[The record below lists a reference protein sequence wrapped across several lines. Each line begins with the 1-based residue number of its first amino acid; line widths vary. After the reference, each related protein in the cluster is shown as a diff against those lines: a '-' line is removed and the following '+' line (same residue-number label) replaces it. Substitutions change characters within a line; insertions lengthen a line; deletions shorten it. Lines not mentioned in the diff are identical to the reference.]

1 MNKND
6 SLKEYYVKLHEL
18 YNNAVNML
26 TAINQ
31 SLTTSASEVTI
42 DVADTDDVHTQV
54 RIPSFLYLENKLE
67 QLDMNF
73 NALFNM
79 PESGEAW
86 FSKASNMFKLKM
98 IKSNSAPITP
108 VFDTT
113 SNAYSRANWLLKD
126 MVSPKTYLK
135 LYIDNLP
142 DNIEQ
147 MYMKKII
154 VNDVNVFNNLRQN
167 PSLNTYAKIK
177 EALFNYNQGSDYE
190 EYEKVLDLP
199 IKQDEFISEFK
210 IMGIPTLE
218 SGNPYTSLTL
228 SENGHNHLEY
238 KIILDTIRYTNHED
252 DAQDFELKVGDYIC
266 LMNQNCI
273 YKVKNVN
280 ITKNEYNETE
290 NHVIIEEYI
299 GHQALQTFEE
309 NQNMIFELY
318 NNDYT
323 KYHYVEVPLEEN
335 PYIIIFLGILYNNVR
350 SNLSDAY
357 LINLNE
363 IYMKDNNG
371 NDIYDGNSSK
381 PMTYIQYY
389 KKYCKN
395 IGDLILGLTETAY
408 PQISNYYNAQL
419 GALTTGSDVK
429 RMVDST
435 VDQSSLLK
443 VTRINS
449 HLIDDETS
457 RKVLKLHAQK
467 KTLSTQLTTVQDN
480 IDQIY
485 NTMMNTDFQQEINIT
500 QESLRSKLNEYY
512 NERISLQAQQISVID
527 NINSLRSDAKGIME
541 SKYRIRGVLDTQ
553 LLIDYLHS
561 VYDDSCDVVETEIEY
576 KYKSSTSDPK
586 ITDTDS
592 VIFTDWVKQPSIER
606 ERYLDF
612 NENNNSYV
620 IKFVDYSTTSNIIR
634 WNQIDIPINQGE
646 EVQIRV
652 RYKYNIGQPFMNL
665 YTPWSDSITVSFPEE
680 LEETI
685 ELRNV
690 FVTNDDDTIGAKFNK
705 TLINEGYEEH
715 ISNKVIDSSQVFFH
729 QPENIYSGFNTS
741 ENKLISLK
749 DKLTSMANEI
759 EEYKTIINT
768 ELNAKYKVY
777 LVVDGENY
785 ELHDNTNNNITIN
798 DMNIDNDKFIR
809 KNMSIVINNV
819 GDVPINFYSIFP
831 GNIELPLIS
840 VNGDYYMNY
849 SYDKVDNYD
858 RVPILWGK
866 SQDQNEN
873 MMLQTFGQWIYFRNN
888 NPYTAEIVY
897 IDDKTQNTSDI
908 NNIKLNKNLK
918 WNIEYNQY
926 LSSEKQ
932 PQFAKNTRIYNNSD
946 IHWCTLNYNSVTQSY
961 DVNDYAD
968 VVNEYDPQNFKYKI
982 DENNNKYILKYEH
995 IFINESGTK
1004 IYLTEKDSLS
1014 AFCSRGNLN
1023 SSDLN
1028 GAILIPQLDNNTQLL
1043 CNSKQQLKNQFY
1055 KLDVGKTI
1063 AIPVIYEYYIDGS
1076 TIDSVQKTLCF
1087 DIKTS
1092 LMQSPVNYVV
1102 NIKSEYISSNTKYDY
1117 SNFVSLNDKLIKD

>member
-42 DVADTDDVHTQV
+42 DVADTDDAHTQV

-86 FSKASNMFKLKM
+86 FSKASNMFKLQM
-98 IKSNSAPITP
+98 VKSNSAPLTP
-108 VFDTT
+108 TFTET
-113 SNAYSRANWLLKD
+113 NNAYSRTNWLLKD

-147 MYMKKII
+147 MYMKKI
-154 VNDVNVFNNLRQN
+154 VVYDVNVFNRLKLNSNLK
-167 PSLNTYAKIK
+167 SYASIK

-190 EYEKVLDLP
+190 EYEKILDLP
-199 IKQDEFISEFK
+199 IKQDEFKSEFK
-210 IMGIPTLE
+210 IMSIPHLE

-228 SENGHNHLEY
+228 SENGHTHLEY
-238 KIILDTIRYTNHED
+238 KIVLDTIRYTNQED
-252 DAQDFELKVGDYIC
+252 DAQEFELKTGDYIS
-266 LMNQNCI
+266 LMNQNCV
-273 YKVKNVN
+273 YKVKSVN

-299 GHQALQTFEE
+299 GHQALQTFDE
-309 NQNMIFELY
+309 NQNMVFELY

-335 PYIIIFLGILYNNVR
+335 PYIIVFLGTLYNNVR

-357 LINLNE
+357 IINLNE
-363 IYMKDNNG
+363 IYMKDDNG
-371 NDIYDGNSSK
+371 NDIYDGNSTK

-408 PQISNYYNAQL
+408 PQISNYYNEQL
-419 GALTTGSDVK
+419 GSLTMGSDVK

-435 VDQSSLLK
+435 IDQSTLLK

-449 HLIDDETS
+449 HLIDDETTK
-457 RKVLKLHAQK
+457 KVLKLHAQK
-467 KTLSTQLTTVQDN
+467 NTLNSQLTTVQDN

-527 NINSLRSDAKGIME
+527 NINSLRHDAKGTME

-553 LLIDYLHS
+553 LLIDYLHNI
-561 VYDDSCDVVETEIEY
+561 YDDTCDVIGTEIEY

-586 ITDTDS
+586 VTDTDS
-592 VIFTDWVKQPSIER
+592 VIFTDWVKQPTIER
-606 ERYLDF
+606 ERYIDF
-612 NENNNSYV
+612 DSSNNSYE

-634 WNQIDIPINQGE
+634 WNQIDIPITQGE

-652 RYKYNIGQPFMNL
+652 RYRYNIGQPFMNL
-665 YTPWSDSITVSFPEE
+665 YTPWSDSVTVSFPEE

-690 FVTNDDDTIGAKFNK
+690 FATNDDDTVSAKFNK

-715 ISNKVIDSSQVFFH
+715 ISNKIIDSSQVFFH

-749 DKLTSMANEI
+749 DKLNAMSNEI
-759 EEYKTIINT
+759 EEYKTLINT
-768 ELNAKYKVY
+768 ELNAKYTVY
-777 LVVDGENY
+777 LVIDGEKY
-785 ELHDNTNNNITIN
+785 EIHDNTDNNIIVN
-798 DMNIDNDKFIR
+798 DANIDNDKFIR
-809 KNMSIVINNV
+809 KNMSIIINNN
-819 GDVPINFYSIFP
+819 GDVPINLYSIFP
-831 GNIELPLIS
+831 GNIETPLIA
-840 VNGDYYMNY
+840 VNGDYYFDY
-849 SYDKVDNYD
+849 AYDKIDNYD
-858 RVPILWGK
+858 RVPVLYGN

-888 NPYTAEIVY
+888 NPYTAEMIY
-897 IDDKTQNTSDI
+897 MNDDTQNASDR
-908 NNIKLNKNLK
+908 NNIKENNQLT
-918 WNIEYNQY
+918 WNIDYNEY
-926 LSSEKQ
+926 LATDKQ
-932 PQFAKNTRIYNNSD
+932 PQYAQNVRTFDNDT
-946 IHWCTLNYNSVTQSY
+946 HWCLLKY
-961 DVNDYAD
+961 DVSTGTYTTRDYEN
-968 VVNEYDPQNFKYKI
+968 VVSEYDPQNFKYHI
-982 DENNNKYILKYEH
+982 GTDNKYVLKYEH
-995 IFINESGTK
+995 IFINENETK
-1004 IYLTEKDSLS
+1004 IYLSEKDSLS
-1014 AFCSRGNLN
+1014 SFCSRGNLN
-1023 SSDLN
+1023 KSDLN
-1028 GAILIPQLDNNTQLL
+1028 GAVLIPQLNNNTQLL

-1055 KLDVGKTI
+1055 KLDVGKTVT
-1063 AIPVIYEYYIDGS
+1063 IPVIYEYYIDGS
-1076 TIDSVQKTLCF
+1076 TIERTHKSLCF

-1092 LMQSPVNYVV
+1092 LMQPPVNYVI
-1102 NIKSEYISSNTKYDY
+1102 NITSEYISTNTKYDY
-1117 SNFVSLNDKLIKD
+1117 SNFVSLNDKLIKE